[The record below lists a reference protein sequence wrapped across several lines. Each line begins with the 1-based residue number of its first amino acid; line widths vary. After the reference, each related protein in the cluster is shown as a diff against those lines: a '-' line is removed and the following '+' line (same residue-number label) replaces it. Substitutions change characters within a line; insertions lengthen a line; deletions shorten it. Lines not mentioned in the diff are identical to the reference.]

1 MGKPAGLI
9 APADCR
15 FHLLI
20 AMIVEL
26 YPQMRVGS
34 PGRTQ
39 MAPPQQ
45 PSPRRRPQILD
56 DQTRGAHRF
65 DASEYE
71 DTWAEDLRAEG
82 SCAEDSLANDD
93 NGLKRFMARL
103 TDLIRSMGGRK

>member
-1 MGKPAGLI
+1 MTMGKPAGLI

-71 DTWAEDLRAEG
+71 DTWAED
-82 SCAEDSLANDD
+82 SLANDD

>member
-1 MGKPAGLI
+1 MTMGKPAGLI
-9 APADCR
+9 APAGCR
-15 FHLLI
+15 SHLLI

-39 MAPPQQ
+39 MAQQ

-56 DQTRGAHRF
+56 DQTRGAQRF

-71 DTWAEDLRAEG
+71 DTWSED
-82 SCAEDSLANDD
+82 SCAGDSLANDD
-93 NGLKRFMARL
+93 NSVKRFMARL

>member
-1 MGKPAGLI
+1 MTMGKPAGLI

-26 YPQMRVGS
+26 YPQMRVGV

-39 MAPPQQ
+39 MAQQ

-71 DTWAEDLRAEG
+71 DTWAED
-82 SCAEDSLANDD
+82 SLANDD